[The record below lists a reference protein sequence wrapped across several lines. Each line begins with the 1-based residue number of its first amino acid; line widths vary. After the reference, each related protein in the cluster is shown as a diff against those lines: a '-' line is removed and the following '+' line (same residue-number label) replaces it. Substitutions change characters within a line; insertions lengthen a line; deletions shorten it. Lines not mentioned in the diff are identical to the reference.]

1 MLAEKTIT
9 SVLIVSGTEKI
20 ISQLSELLPCSSF
33 SPVDYTKDCSSA
45 KRKLISA
52 SYDLVIVNAPLSD
65 EFGTEFAVD
74 VVHTSPASVIL
85 LVKNELYEDV
95 SCKVETYGVI
105 TVSKPVSRAII
116 YSAIKLA
123 IAMRGRLK
131 SLEAKNKTLMAKMG
145 EIRIVNRAKWVLIKY
160 LNMSEEQAHRF
171 IEKQAMDMR
180 LTKREIAENIIRTYE
195 N

>member
-20 ISQLSELLPCSSF
+20 LSQLSELLPCSSF

-52 SYDLVIVNAPLSD
+52 SYDIVIVNAPLSD
-65 EFGTEFAVD
+65 EFGTEFALD
-74 VVHTSPASVIL
+74 VVHTSPSSVIL

-95 SCKVETYGVI
+95 SCKVEAYGVI
-105 TVSKPVSRAII
+105 TVSKPVSRTII